1 MDDKIL
7 NQNPTPPISV
17 YQGQFKPKNKG
28 KKTLLL
34 ILVLILIAAAVFIFF
49 YYDDNNKKQ
58 EVSNNQQTFTVPIV
72 KSTLLVN
79 SKISFP
85 EIEKESVI
93 DAKNISK
100 DLREIINTASSTNM
114 EVKEITYVDGGK
126 GQIIKFDIKK
136 PLSNFFQDLM
146 SESLNKSWK
155 ILFASKAN
163 LATILE
169 IENKNLVVRILAS
182 ELTKES
188 TDVYI
193 QTVQK

>member
-28 KKTLLL
+28 KKIILL
-34 ILVLILIAAAVFIFF
+34 ILVLILIAAAVFMFF

-58 EVSNNQQTFTVPIV
+58 EVINEPVLTVSRV
-72 KSTLLVN
+72 RNALLAD

-100 DLREIINTASSTNM
+100 DIKEIIDIASSTNL
-114 EVKEITYVDGGK
+114 EVKEVTYVDGKK
-126 GQIIKFDIKK
+126 GQTIKFNIDK
-136 PLSNFFQDLM
+136 PLLDYYWNVQG
-146 SESLNKSWK
+146 KSKSKGWTLLFGSRG
-155 ILFASKAN
+155 ILV
-163 LATILE
+163 TILE
-169 IENKNLVVRILAS
+169 IENKALTVRILW
-182 ELTKES
+182 EEITKES
-188 TDVYI
+188 MEIYVQTI
-193 QTVQK
+193 QK